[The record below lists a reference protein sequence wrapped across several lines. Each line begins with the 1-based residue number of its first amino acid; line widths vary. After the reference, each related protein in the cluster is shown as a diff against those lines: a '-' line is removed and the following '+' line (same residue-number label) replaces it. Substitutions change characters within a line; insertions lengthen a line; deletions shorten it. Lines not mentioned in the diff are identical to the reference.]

1 MYIGG
6 NVVPHLQGVSIT
18 LSLLWTRPGLLCYAV
33 NQITEPV
40 KEKAP
45 SVSDRE
51 ILVGLTSLAKKKKK
65 EHSVGEVLATVTVTG
80 RSRQL

>member
-65 EHSVGEVLATVTVTG
+65 KNTV
-80 RSRQL
+80 